1 MKAFAR
7 LLMMMAALL
16 TGTAAHAQGAAD
28 FLQRNVDQLV
38 AIQQGLQFGFLT
50 LEEAADFSLR
60 QANIEALEVELLR
73 DGWLGV
79 VDAQRVAREQDGLA
93 ALVARSVRT
102 WQVGNPYLPE
112 AQRLMTYLQASIGE
126 QQRLREALRNG
137 QVREQDVGRVLQQQA
152 LIDRQ
157 VAEQALGAQM
167 QPAPQMEYRE
177 YREYRE
183 PVIVPSFTLQFGN
196 DRGSIRDRDWLRER
210 EFSRQRELL
219 REREDR
225 REREA
230 QHRSQD
236 RRDGRRDDVRQE
248 QRQESRPD
256 RREEFR
262 QDHRA
267 EKPAAVAPVAP
278 IAPAIPVVPRQQV
291 ERQQTPVSPPA
302 AQTEQREQ
310 RNRSKERGND
320 DDERRRGGRGQ
331 INER

>member
-16 TGTAAHAQGAAD
+16 TGTAANAQGAAD

-60 QANIEALEVELLR
+60 QVNIEALEVELLR

-137 QVREQDVGRVLQQQA
+137 QVREQDVGRILQQQA
-152 LIDRQ
+152 LVDRQ
-157 VAEQALGAQM
+157 VAEQALGVQM
-167 QPAPQMEYRE
+167 QPAPQLEYRE

-196 DRGSIRDRDWLRER
+196 DRGSNRER
-210 EFSRQRELL
+210 EWL

-230 QHRSQD
+230 RHQAQERRDD
-236 RRDGRRDDVRQE
+236 RRDEVRQE
-248 QRQESRPD
+248 QRQESRQD

-262 QDHRA
+262 QDHRT
-267 EKPAAVAPVAP
+267 EKPAAAPVAP

-291 ERQQTPVSPPA
+291 ERQPTPVAPPA
-302 AQTEQREQ
+302 AQTEQREP
-310 RNRSKERGND
+310 RSRSKERGND